1 MQYEIIQAPR
11 ESKQITDPS
20 IDPQNAQ
27 RSAAIMLTEDRTSQN
42 DLLFK
47 SFMKCIFKNLEA
59 L

>member
-27 RSAAIMLTEDRTSQN
+27 ISAAIILTEDKTSQN

-47 SFMKCIFKNLEA
+47 SFMI
-59 L
+59 